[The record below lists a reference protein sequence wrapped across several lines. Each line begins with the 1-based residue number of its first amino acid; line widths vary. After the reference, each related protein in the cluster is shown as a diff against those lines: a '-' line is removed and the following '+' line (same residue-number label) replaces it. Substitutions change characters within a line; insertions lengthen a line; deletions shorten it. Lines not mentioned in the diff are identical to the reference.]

1 MLNDEL
7 MDFTAFLMTKGK
19 MPELTFGEVIDL
31 VHAFRRE
38 HGYRVNT
45 TDDTQPKRDTQKKL
59 NQNSA
64 QSFKQFDFALDR
76 MSETIRSTKVLLGEI
91 VDSTADRFDRVFGDF
106 ADAIADLKER
116 SGVKD

>member
-7 MDFTAFLMTKGK
+7 MEFAGFLMTQGK
-19 MPELTFGEVIDL
+19 LPAMTFGEVIDL

-38 HGYRVNT
+38 HGYRVP
-45 TDDTQPKRDTQKKL
+45 TDDTQPTRDTQKKL

-64 QSFKQFDFALDR
+64 QSFNQFDFALDR
-76 MSETIRSTKVLLGEI
+76 MSETIRSTKVLLGEV
-91 VDSTADRFDRVFGDF
+91 VDLTVDRFDRVYGDF
-106 ADAIADLKER
+106 DDAISELKKQ